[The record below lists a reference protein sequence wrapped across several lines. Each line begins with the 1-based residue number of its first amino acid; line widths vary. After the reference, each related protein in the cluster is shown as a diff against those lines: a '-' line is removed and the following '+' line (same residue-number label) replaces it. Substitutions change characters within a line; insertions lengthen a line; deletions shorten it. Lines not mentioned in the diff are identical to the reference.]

1 MLPPRRPQ
9 PAPRRQAAYRTIDR
23 AGRPTRWGFGHI
35 AKTDPASH
43 YRDRFID
50 DFILVYV
57 TRGGGTFIDGAG
69 RSHHVAAGDALVHLP
84 DRTHSLIVDL
94 DGRWIEYW
102 LVADASFAE
111 SMRGLG
117 VLDVDRPVVRAGVHP
132 TLTDRFE
139 RIADDL
145 RAMHEDDVDRLAV
158 QYHELLVELN
168 HHAAGGG
175 ADPSDR
181 ADRAM
186 VQRACR
192 RLAESF
198 DRRIA
203 LPDLAASLNVGYE
216 RFRKVFREQVGLSPG
231 EYRVRRRID
240 RAREL
245 IVQQRLSNK
254 QIAAQLGY
262 ADPFAF
268 SKQFKK
274 VVGQSPAAFR
284 RRAG

>member
-1 MLPPRRPQ
+1 MATKRTTTV
-9 PAPRRQAAYRTIDR
+9 PARRQAAYRTIDR
-23 AGRPTRWGFGHI
+23 AGRPTRWGFGHL

-43 YRDRFID
+43 YHDRPVD
-50 DFILVYV
+50 EFILVYV
-57 TRGGGTFIDGAG
+57 TRGSGTFVDGVG
-69 RSHHVAAGDALVHLP
+69 RSHRVAAGDGLIHLP
-84 DRTHSLIVDL
+84 DQPHSLIADL
-94 DGRWIEYW
+94 DGQWVEYW
-102 LVADASFAE
+102 IVADATFVE
-111 SMRGLG
+111 SMLALG
-117 VLDVDRPVVRAGVHP
+117 VVDATRPVVQAGVHP
-132 TLTDRFE
+132 TLIDRFE

-145 RAMHEDDVDRLAV
+145 REMHDEDVDRLAV
-158 QYHELLVELN
+158 QYHELLVEMN

-175 ADPSDR
+175 ADPS
-181 ADRAM
+181 DRAM

-198 DRRIA
+198 DRRLA
-203 LPDLAASLNVGYE
+203 LPELATSLNVGYE

-254 QIAAQLGY
+254 QIAALLGY